1 VATNRESRR
10 IGADRVAI
18 VISGVLVVAVAIG
31 VGIWKSSSSAKTAAG
46 PNLCT
51 AIASV
56 ASYNTAHPP
65 KHTYPD
71 LKATLSYAEGEYSI
85 VSPVPSSEAH
95 VLATAVG
102 TLRSMITVIDR
113 IERHDK
119 FTVAQDKAS
128 FNDILVWRKTASTLS
143 KWQKAHCSR

>member
-1 VATNRESRR
+1 MTPNRESRR
-10 IGADRVAI
+10 RGANQVAI
-18 VISGVLVVAVAIG
+18 IVSGVLVVASVVG
-31 VGIWKSSSSAKTAAG
+31 VGIWKATPNSKTSAG
-46 PNLCT
+46 RNLCT

-56 ASYNTAHPP
+56 ASYNVAHPP

-71 LKATLSYAEGEYSI
+71 LKTTLSYAEGEYSN

-102 TLRSMITVIDR
+102 TLRSMIAVIDR
-113 IERHDK
+113 IEHHDK

-128 FNDILVWRKTASTLS
+128 FNDILVWRKTASALS
-143 KWQKAHCSR
+143 KWQKSACSQ